1 MSNNIDYLKES
12 LLKTFQLVPN
22 DFALS
27 EVKNLMRLAIIKLE
41 EVEKKREKRS
51 VNSQTKKEQFVSMNP
66 KQSLKA
72 LENAISDEKEKL
84 KNLSEKRNKKV
95 DDQDEMQS
103 LFD

>member
-1 MSNNIDYLKES
+1 MSNNTEHLKVF
-12 LLKTFQLVPN
+12 LLKTLQMVPD
-22 DFALS
+22 DFALT
-27 EVKNLMRLAIIKLE
+27 EVKNHLRLAVIKLE
-41 EVEKKREKRS
+41 EVEKKRVKRS
-51 VNSQTKKEQFVSMNP
+51 LKAQSGKEQFISTNP
-66 KQSLKA
+66 TQSLKA